1 MPCCNWA
8 ERASISGVRVESGSR
23 RDGGDAVNGRGDDA
37 ADICGDDV
45 YEGGASEPT
54 L

>member
-1 MPCCNWA
+1 M
-8 ERASISGVRVESGSR
+8 RVDSVSG
-23 RDGGDAVNGRGDDA
+23 RDGGDTVNDRGDDA